1 MDLRIALAG
10 NPNCGKTTLFN
21 ALTGSNQFVGKTVE
35 KKEGLLKNH
44 EGVTITD
51 LPGIYSLSPYTPE
64 EVVAREYLV
73 GERPDAIINIVDGTN
88 LERNLYL
95 TTQLVELGIPVV
107 LAVNM
112 MDLVAK
118 NGDEINLEKLSKAMG
133 CTAVPMTAVKDEGVM
148 EAAQTAINA
157 AFKEKSAPGHN
168 FSGEVEHALAHIEE
182 AVVHDM
188 PLEQQRWYAVK
199 IFERDQKVRESLNID
214 PDVLE
219 HIEEDI
225 RLVEK
230 VMDDDAEAIII
241 NERYAYISRTTAGAY
256 TKNDIGRMSAS
267 DKIDRIV
274 TNRWLALPIFAAIM
288 FIVYFVS
295 ITLVGG
301 WASEWA
307 NEGLFGE
314 GWHLLGSGA
323 AEYEAAA
330 LEYAEEE
337 VWTDDVVEKISK
349 AEAEGINGAN
359 DIVKAYRERDFEAF
373 TEEYASY
380 GAALTAAG
388 YDISATVDRALMQA
402 PRASDY
408 GVWVPGLPVVI
419 DNLLDKADCADWLRD
434 LILEGILAGVG
445 AVLGFAPQMFILF
458 AFLSFLEACGYMSRI
473 AFVMDKIF
481 RRFGLSGKSFIP
493 LLIGSGCGTTGIMNT
508 RTIESERDRRMTIIT
523 TTFIPCGAKLP
534 VIALVSAALFD
545 GSALVATSA
554 YILGIMAVIISG
566 TILKKTKRFSGNPSP
581 FVMELPPY
589 HMPAA
594 SNILRAMWDRG
605 WSFIKNAGTVIL
617 LASVCVWAGAG
628 FGFVDGAFT
637 FSSSMPLENSIVG
650 KIGGAIAWIF
660 TPLGFGNIKA
670 AVATVMGLLAKEEI
684 VGVFGV
690 LDFTGFTPLSGYSF
704 LIFNLLCAPCLAAM
718 NAIRQEMKSGRW
730 TAFAI
735 GYQCAFAYCVS
746 LMIYQY
752 GLLASGSV
760 SFPGLGGAV
769 LATAAI
775 IYMLFRKTSVGDL
788 PGKGI

>member
-1 MDLRIALAG
+1 MNLRIALAG

-21 ALTGSNQFVGKTVE
+21 ALTGSNQFVGTTVE

-64 EVVAREYLV
+64 EVVAREYLI

-95 TTQLVELGIPVV
+95 TTQLTEVGIPVV
-107 LAVNM
+107 LAINM
-112 MDLVAK
+112 MDLVRK
-118 NGDEINLEKLSKAMG
+118 KGDEINIEKLSKAMG
-133 CTAVPMTAVKDEGVM
+133 CRVVEISALREDGVM
-148 EAAQTAINA
+148 EAAQAAIDA
-157 AFKEKSAPGHN
+157 AFTEKVAPGHN

-199 IFERDQKVRESLNID
+199 IFERDPRVRAELNIE
-214 PDVLE
+214 PEVLE

-225 RLVEK
+225 KLVEK
-230 VMDDDAEAIII
+230 VMEDDAEAIII
-241 NERYAYISRTTAGAY
+241 NERYEYIRRTTAGAY
-256 TKNDIGRMSAS
+256 SPKSIGQMTTS

-295 ITLVGG
+295 ITAIGG
-301 WASEWA
+301 WASEWT
-307 NEGLFGE
+307 NKGLFGE
-314 GWHLLGSGA
+314 GWHLLGSGS
-323 AEYEAAA
+323 AEYQAAA
-330 LEYAEEE
+330 LEFAEEE
-337 VWTDDVVEKISK
+337 IWTEDVVEKITK
-349 AEAEGINGAN
+349 AQGEGITGAKDLVAAYN
-359 DIVKAYRERDFEAF
+359 DRDCEAF
-373 TEEYASY
+373 IKQYATY
-380 GAALTAAG
+380 GVALTAAG
-388 YDISATVDRALMQA
+388 YDISATLERAAMQA
-402 PRASDY
+402 PKARDY
-408 GVWVPGLPVVI
+408 GVWVPGIPLVVE
-419 DNLLDKADCADWLRD
+419 DLLEKADCAAWLRG
-434 LILEGILAGVG
+434 LILDGILAGVG

-458 AFLSFLEACGYMSRI
+458 AFLALLEACGYMSRI

-508 RTIESERDRRMTIIT
+508 RTIESDRDRRMTIIT

-534 VIALVSAALFD
+534 VIALVASALFG
-545 GSALVATSA
+545 GSALIATSA
-554 YILGIMAVIISG
+554 YALGIISVIVSG
-566 TILKKTKRFSGNPSP
+566 TILKKTQPFSGNPSP
-581 FVMELPPY
+581 FVMELTPY
-589 HMPAA
+589 RMPTAT
-594 SNILRAMWDRG
+594 NILRAMWDRG

-628 FGFVDGAFT
+628 FGFVDGTFT
-637 FSSSMPLENSIVG
+637 FSQSLPLEDSIIG

-704 LIFNLLCAPCLAAM
+704 LMFNLLCAPCLAAM
-718 NAIRQEMKSGRW
+718 NAIRQEMKSGKW

-735 GYQCAFAYCVS
+735 GYQCTFAYCVS
-746 LMIYQY
+746 LMIYQF
-752 GLLASGSV
+752 GLLVSGNV
-760 SFPGLGGAV
+760 SFSGLGGAII
-769 LATAAI
+769 AAAGLL
-775 IYMLFRKTSVGDL
+775 YMLFRRK
-788 PGKGI
+788 KEYR